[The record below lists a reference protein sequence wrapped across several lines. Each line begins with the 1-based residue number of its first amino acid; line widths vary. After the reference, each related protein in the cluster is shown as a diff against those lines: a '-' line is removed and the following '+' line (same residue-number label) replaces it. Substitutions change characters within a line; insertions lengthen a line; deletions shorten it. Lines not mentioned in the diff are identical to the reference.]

1 VIRGTGGVGGAVDLM
16 PELGKPV
23 RGATDATPC
32 ERIGGGVAGRGSLNR
47 RVSNSSIAATSGM
60 GCCSGE

>member
-1 VIRGTGGVGGAVDLM
+1 MIRGTGGVGGAVDLM

-32 ERIGGGVAGRGSLNR
+32 ERVGGGVAG
-47 RVSNSSIAATSGM
+47 
-60 GCCSGE
+60 